1 MLQMTGLNFFL
12 LLLFKRFMEPK
23 VNVPQSNSQRV
34 DGGGWHQE
42 EGYSLYLATGMKHFL
57 NFSHVNTSL

>member
-1 MLQMTGLNFFL
+1 
-12 LLLFKRFMEPK
+12 MEPK